1 MNNLPIVSW
10 VYLGASTTWTSPEN
24 LQGRMSESVKLAFFF
39 FFDVEERKHLY
50 SELPSDVRPAIL

>member
-24 LQGRMSESVKLAFFF
+24 LQGRMSESVKLAFF
-39 FFDVEERKHLY
+39 DVEERKHLY
-50 SELPSDVRPAIL
+50 SELLSDVRPAIL